1 MKFAFKAAAALAAV
15 YATGVAAEEMEECV
29 CTGGCNAYGD
39 PHVIGFLG
47 YMKKLGKKVTT
58 ASLYSQTNPQDGAV
72 FALNIDISK
81 FQRGDYITKLY
92 TTLNQD
98 VEIDVEVCE
107 GKPGKR
113 VTFATSIDFP
123 VEGFESQKIDG
134 YVECSVPNG
143 SCQTNYTDPDN
154 CPVFFNLWSNFE
166 DTLKVDSSVAQ
177 GMTFFS
183 LQNDTLGA
191 TGKCMITD
199 EQGELVDNR
208 YVPAE
213 QKCVCKAAPTPAPTE
228 PFRQPTVAPTDAP
241 TDAPTAA
248 PTRKATDKPT
258 LAPTAAPT
266 RKASDSPTAAPTKY
280 CPPSCFPTPEPT
292 LRPVSA
298 PTNAPTTA
306 PTASNPTLQPTGAPT
321 EYCPPECHNSKSPTS
336 APSTPAPTE
345 PFGQPTAAPTPRQP
359 FNQPTAAPTAT
370 KQCKCTGNCRAWRDP
385 HVETF
390 DGSKFKTDVAGTN
403 MTIYGAENF
412 ELTAWVPNSDEYQMV
427 VYQNGA
433 EIMSAAN
440 DCPGNSKSFSATVTS
455 STGVQGDISWTVTC
469 NSKHGVNFLDVSL
482 TKVNTFSSNM
492 VSDPS
497 NFMTIENDT
506 FQATGECM
514 RSENPPTNAPWTCT
528 C

>member
-1 MKFAFKAAAALAAV
+1 
-15 YATGVAAEEMEECV
+15 
-29 CTGGCNAYGD
+29 
-39 PHVIGFLG
+39 
-47 YMKKLGKKVTT
+47 
-58 ASLYSQTNPQDGAV
+58 
-72 FALNIDISK
+72 
-81 FQRGDYITKLY
+81 
-92 TTLNQD
+92 
-98 VEIDVEVCE
+98 
-107 GKPGKR
+107 
-113 VTFATSIDFP
+113 
-123 VEGFESQKIDG
+123 
-134 YVECSVPNG
+134 
-143 SCQTNYTDPDN
+143 
-154 CPVFFNLWSNFE
+154 
-166 DTLKVDSSVAQ
+166 
-177 GMTFFS
+177 
-183 LQNDTLGA
+183 
-191 TGKCMITD
+191 MITD
-199 EQGELVDNR
+199 EKGELVDNR

-292 LRPVSA
+292 LSPVSA

-345 PFGQPTAAPTPRQP
+345 PFGQPTAAPTAAPTPRQP